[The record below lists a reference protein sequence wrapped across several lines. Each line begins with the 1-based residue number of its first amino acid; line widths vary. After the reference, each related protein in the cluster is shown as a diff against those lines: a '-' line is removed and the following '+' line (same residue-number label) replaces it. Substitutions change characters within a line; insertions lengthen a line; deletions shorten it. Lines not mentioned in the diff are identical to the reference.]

1 MSFQRYLKTNNLQL
15 IAGKSVCKTLTVS
28 QWIVKI
34 EIRHRYHTLLL
45 KAKGVKWITTSRQLP
60 YKDITISPSF
70 YGFTRVVVRECRLM
84 LLCYL
89 DQDFAVITISIS
101 TTTRHPMTSAV
112 YGYNRYCPSLVGG
125 KRITRDRCLQ
135 SDRNL
140 LYASCV
146 ALCVSGLSTY
156 CERATLIDRKLE
168 KFKLIF
174 KKQTNKLTNNV

>member
-15 IAGKSVCKTLTVS
+15 IACKSVCKTLTVS

-60 YKDITISPSF
+60 YKDITISPPF

-140 LYASCV
+140 LYASCSS
-146 ALCVSGLSTY
+146 L
-156 CERATLIDRKLE
+156 RKWPIHLLR
-168 KFKLIF
+168 KSDTDWQKTWKI
-174 KKQTNKLTNNV
+174 

>member
-1 MSFQRYLKTNNLQL
+1 MQKKSFLLKKKTLYTSFQRYLKTNNLQL
-15 IAGKSVCKTLTVS
+15 IACKSVCKTLTVS

-140 LYASCV
+140 LYASCSS
-146 ALCVSGLSTY
+146 L
-156 CERATLIDRKLE
+156 RKWPIHLLR
-168 KFKLIF
+168 KSDTDWQKTWKI
-174 KKQTNKLTNNV
+174 

>member
-1 MSFQRYLKTNNLQL
+1 MLKKKTLYTSFQRYLKTNNLQL
-15 IAGKSVCKTLTVS
+15 FACISVCKTLTVS
-28 QWIVKI
+28 QWILKI

-60 YKDITISPSF
+60 YKDITISPLF

-125 KRITRDRCLQ
+125 KRITRRSLFTIR
-135 SDRNL
+135 SEFVVR
-140 LYASCV
+140 V
-146 ALCVSGLSTY
+146 M
-156 CERATLIDRKLE
+156 
-168 KFKLIF
+168 
-174 KKQTNKLTNNV
+174 

>member
-15 IAGKSVCKTLTVS
+15 IACKSVCKTLTVS

-112 YGYNRYCPSLVGG
+112 YGYDRYCPSLVGG
-125 KRITRDRCLQ
+125 EIVVYNQIGICCTRH
-135 SDRNL
+135 
-140 LYASCV
+140 V

>member
-15 IAGKSVCKTLTVS
+15 ITCKSVCKTVTVS

-125 KRITRDRCLQ
+125 KRITRRSLFTIR
-135 SDRNL
+135 SEFVVR
-140 LYASCV
+140 V
-146 ALCVSGLSTY
+146 M
-156 CERATLIDRKLE
+156 
-168 KFKLIF
+168 
-174 KKQTNKLTNNV
+174 

>member
-1 MSFQRYLKTNNLQL
+1 MQKKSFLLKKKTLYMSFQRYLKTNNLQL
-15 IAGKSVCKTLTVS
+15 ITCKSVCKTVTVS

-140 LYASCV
+140 LYASCSS
-146 ALCVSGLSTY
+146 L
-156 CERATLIDRKLE
+156 RKWPIHLLR
-168 KFKLIF
+168 KSDTDWQKTWKI
-174 KKQTNKLTNNV
+174 

>member
-15 IAGKSVCKTLTVS
+15 IACKSVCNTLTVS

-101 TTTRHPMTSAV
+101 TTTVIRWLRLFTDIIGIVRHWSEGNESLEIVV
-112 YGYNRYCPSLVGG
+112 YNQIGICC
-125 KRITRDRCLQ
+125 TRH
-135 SDRNL
+135 
-140 LYASCV
+140 V

-156 CERATLIDRKLE
+156 CKRATLIDRKLE

>member
-1 MSFQRYLKTNNLQL
+1 MSFQRYLKMNNLQL
-15 IAGKSVCKTLTVS
+15 IACKSVCKTLTVS

-45 KAKGVKWITTSRQLP
+45 KVKGEDQQTSNELQPADNYHIKTL
-60 YKDITISPSF
+60 
-70 YGFTRVVVRECRLM
+70 RLAHHSTV
-84 LLCYL
+84 LLEWLWENADWCCKHSRLCYL
-89 DQDFAVITISIS
+89 DQDYAVITISIS

-140 LYASCV
+140 LYASCSS
-146 ALCVSGLSTY
+146 L
-156 CERATLIDRKLE
+156 RKWPIHLLR
-168 KFKLIF
+168 KSDTDWQKTWKI
-174 KKQTNKLTNNV
+174 

>member
-1 MSFQRYLKTNNLQL
+1 MQKKSFLLKKKTLYMSFQRYLKTNNLQL
-15 IAGKSVCKTLTVS
+15 IACKSVCNTLTVS

-140 LYASCV
+140 LLFA
-146 ALCVSGLSTY
+146 
-156 CERATLIDRKLE
+156 
-168 KFKLIF
+168 
-174 KKQTNKLTNNV
+174 

>member
-1 MSFQRYLKTNNLQL
+1 MQKKSFLLKKKTLYMSFQRYLKTNNLQL
-15 IAGKSVCKTLTVS
+15 IACKSVCKTLTVS

-135 SDRNL
+135 SDRNF
-140 LYASCV
+140 V
-146 ALCVSGLSTY
+146 V
-156 CERATLIDRKLE
+156 R
-168 KFKLIF
+168 
-174 KKQTNKLTNNV
+174 VM